1 MTPAAAPPAADSA
14 PAAYDRLGGRVL
26 LGTTLG
32 LLLMLVVG
40 GWAATA
46 KLTGAV
52 IAMGSVK
59 VDQNLKIIQHRDGG
73 IVTRILVREG
83 DVVAKDQVIFE
94 LDDVQMQAELS
105 ILRTQ
110 LLEAEARAARLAAER
125 DGRLEITFPDHFSQ
139 SDPAMAGI
147 MAGEMRLHEGNLANR
162 DSQSLQLEL
171 SIDQI
176 GDEIAG
182 LEAQRGALSD
192 EVVLVEEIH
201 AGLVALDEKGLVES
215 TRLSASHRERV
226 QLRGQMGEIDAA
238 IARSRARIGEVRVRI
253 LAITEVARTE
263 AQRELGV
270 IETRVSE
277 LSDRVAAVE
286 DRLSRSAIRA
296 PIAGTVNELNIFT
309 EGGVISPAEVL
320 ATIVPTDARLRIE
333 ARLSPAAID
342 QVYPDQ
348 PARVRFSAFN
358 HRTTPELMGRIVQ
371 IAPATTRDE
380 VTGEPFYLAY
390 VEIPQAEMDRLG
402 DLALMPGMP
411 AEIYLSTQEQ
421 TAMAYLAKPLVD
433 QFERAFREE

>member
-1 MTPAAAPPAADSA
+1 MTNKNPDQGHVP
-14 PAAYDRLGGRVL
+14 YDRIGSRVL
-26 LGTTLG
+26 MGTTLG
-32 LLLMLVVG
+32 ILLLFVIG

-52 IAMGSVK
+52 IAAGTVK
-59 VDQNLKIIQHRDGG
+59 VDQNLKFIQHRDGG

-83 DVVAKDQVIFE
+83 DVVAKDQILFE
-94 LDDVQMQAELS
+94 LDDVQMQAEIS
-105 ILRTQ
+105 ILRSQ
-110 LLEAEARAARLAAER
+110 LLEAEARAARLTADR
-125 DGRLEITFPDHFSQ
+125 DGKLDIAFPAHFAL
-139 SDPAMAGI
+139 SDPDTAYI
-147 MAGEMRLHEGNLANR
+147 VRGETRLHEGNIANR
-162 DSQSLQLEL
+162 DSQQLQLEL

-176 GDEIAG
+176 GDEIVG
-182 LEAQRGALSD
+182 LEAQRTALTD
-192 EVVLVEEIH
+192 EITLVEEIH
-201 AGLVALDEKGLVES
+201 ISLISLDEKGLVES
-215 TRLSASHRERV
+215 SRLSASERERV
-226 QLRGQMGEIDAA
+226 QLRGRMGEIDSA

-253 LAITEVARTE
+253 LSITEVARTE
-263 AQRELGV
+263 AQRELGI

-277 LSDRVAAVE
+277 LSDRLAAVQ
-286 DRLSRSAIRA
+286 DRLSRSDIRA

-320 ATIVPTDARLRIE
+320 ATIVPANARLRIE
-333 ARLSPAAID
+333 AKLSPAAID
-342 QVYPDQ
+342 QVYTNQ

-380 VTGEPFYLAY
+380 VTGEPLYLAY

-402 DLALMPGMP
+402 TLALVPGMP